1 MNIREA
7 GELKKLIDS
16 FVESPCETAILKE
29 AEKLKEEPA
38 KEPVAITKDE
48 ENQLFR
54 SMVPE
59 GFDWKDAK
67 PVRSPLTQ
75 DRVFLQFGKERRWI
89 PDLETLQRIGYG
101 LADVQDI
108 DDEQMR
114 ELKEGFGLLS
124 VKIWQKK

>member
-1 MNIREA
+1 MNIKEA
-7 GELKKLIDS
+7 EELKKLIDS
-16 FVESPCETAILKE
+16 FTGLEAPPESVV
-29 AEKLKEEPA
+29 EPA